1 MLKLFNLYRQI
12 ARQFSLENAIY
23 ESRERYG
30 MRFSISLSSAKS
42 LFIGSISMSVIL
54 RFSRQHFLSRPCE
67 WKDRLE
73 IPWPIFRLVSSL
85 LDLFPWRISHKNPHC
100 QVWFLN
106 SNLPLYRFC
115 FLCVRYCSIKER
127 RGGASFHFFW
137 SRRDI
142 KESLGTAVLG
152 RINLKSRI

>member
-30 MRFSISLSSAKS
+30 MHFSISLSSAKS

-73 IPWPIFRLVSSL
+73 IPWPIFRLVSS
-85 LDLFPWRISHKNPHC
+85 R
-100 QVWFLN
+100 
-106 SNLPLYRFC
+106 LYSIC
-115 FLCVRYCSIKER
+115 FLEESHTRTRIAKFDFLTR
-127 RGGASFHFFW
+127 IFLFIDFASYV
-137 SRRDI
+137 
-142 KESLGTAVLG
+142 LGTVVLKRKEEALFTSSG
-152 RINLKSRI
+152 RGETLKSH